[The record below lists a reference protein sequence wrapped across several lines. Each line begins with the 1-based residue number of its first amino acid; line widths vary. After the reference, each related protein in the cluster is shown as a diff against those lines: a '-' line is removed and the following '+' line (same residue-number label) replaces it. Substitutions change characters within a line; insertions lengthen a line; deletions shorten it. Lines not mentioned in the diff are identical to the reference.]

1 MGPQHSVSKEGESR
15 KHPHCRYVRC
25 SGNWLRA
32 DAALALTRGRL
43 DSYTCDNVDFVLV
56 FWGYEL
62 DVSVMRTL
70 MDDTA

>member
-1 MGPQHSVSKEGESR
+1 MHRIVRLPDCLHARSR
-15 KHPHCRYVRC
+15 GK
-25 SGNWLRA
+25 
-32 DAALALTRGRL
+32 L

>member
-1 MGPQHSVSKEGESR
+1 MPLAR
-15 KHPHCRYVRC
+15 
-25 SGNWLRA
+25 
-32 DAALALTRGRL
+32 ALALARARGKL